1 MQRAEL
7 TEVHDHLEVDVAII
21 GGGIAGLWI
30 HNNLIA
36 HGYSS
41 LLIEK
46 DQLGCAQTLASQGM
60 IHGGIK
66 YTLAGATTGASETI
80 AAMPERWNQCLAGED
95 PVDLQGVE
103 TLSQDYYMFSDRSVT
118 SKVTAFFGSKAI
130 EGRVS
135 AIKRRDYTG
144 AFANAEFKG
153 SLYKLQDIVLDTES
167 LISRLASVGHVV
179 QGEATLEQEDGRVS
193 SIRIPGLLIKPTT
206 TILAAGL
213 GNEALIR
220 ALALPVTMQRRPLQ
234 QVIVTGPELPDLYA
248 HAVTL
253 KAGDKPRITFTTH
266 QAGNQKAWYLGGQL
280 AETGVDRSEAEQVE
294 FAKKELAEVV
304 PWVDLTQCEFAT
316 LRIDRAE
323 AGHSEGLRPDRPF
336 ARRYGNVIVSWPTK
350 LTLAPMLGDMVL
362 ELMPPAGGED
372 KVIPDSV
379 PRAQFGVAPWL

>member
-1 MQRAEL
+1 MQ
-7 TEVHDHLEVDVAII
+7 DHLEVDVAII

-30 HNNLIA
+30 HNKLMA

-41 LLIEK
+41 ILIERH
-46 DQLGCAQTLASQGM
+46 QLGCAQTLASQGM

-103 TLSQDYYMFSDRSVT
+103 TLARDYYMFSDGSVT

-135 AIKRRDYTG
+135 ALKRSDYPE
-144 AFANAEFKG
+144 AFANDQFKG
-153 SLYKLQDIVLDTES
+153 SLYRLQDIVLDTES
-167 LISRLASVGHVV
+167 LISKLASVGRIV
-179 QGEATLEQEDGRVS
+179 QGEAELEHDEGVVS
-193 SIRIPGLLIKPTT
+193 SIRISGLQIKPTT
-206 TILAAGL
+206 TILAAGQ
-213 GNEALIR
+213 GNEVLINT
-220 ALALPVTMQRRPLQ
+220 LALPVTMQRRPLQ
-234 QVIVTGPELPDLYA
+234 QVIVKGPGLPDLYA

-266 QAGNQKAWYLGGQL
+266 QAGNQRAWYLGGQL
-280 AETGVDRSEAEQVE
+280 AETGVDRSEAEQIE

-304 PWVDLTQCEFAT
+304 PWVDLSQCEFTT

-323 AGHSEGLRPDRPF
+323 AGQSEGLRPDRPF
-336 ARRYGNVIVSWPTK
+336 ANRYGNVIVSWPTK

-362 ELMPPAGGED
+362 ALMPPAGGGG
-372 KVIPDSV
+372 KQIPDAI
-379 PRAQFGVAPWL
+379 PRAAFGVAPWL